1 MDWKV
6 LVTEIFEI
14 CIIPLLGILTTFL
27 VALIKTKMKEIQDK
41 TDNVLADKYLSMLT
55 ETISACVL
63 ATNQTYVD
71 ALKEKD
77 LFDAEAQ
84 KEAFKKTYEAVL
96 NILSDDAKTYLTSAY
111 GDLAAFITSK
121 IEAEIQL
128 GKYFILCM
136 DKIIFCMEEHTYV

>member
-14 CIIPLLGILTTFL
+14 CVIPLLGILTTFL
-27 VALIKTKMKEIQDK
+27 IALIKAKMKEIQDK

-77 LFDAEAQ
+77 LFNTEAQ

-128 GKYFILCM
+128 GK
-136 DKIIFCMEEHTYV
+136 

>member
-14 CIIPLLGILTTFL
+14 CVIPLLGILTTFL

-77 LFDAEAQ
+77 LFDTEAQ

-111 GDLAAFITSK
+111 GDLTAFITSK

-128 GKYFILCM
+128 GK
-136 DKIIFCMEEHTYV
+136 